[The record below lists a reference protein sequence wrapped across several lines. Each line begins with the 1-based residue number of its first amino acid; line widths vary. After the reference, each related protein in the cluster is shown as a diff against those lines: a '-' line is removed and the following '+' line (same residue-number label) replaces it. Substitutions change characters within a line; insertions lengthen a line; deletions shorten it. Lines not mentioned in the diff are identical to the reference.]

1 MDMKINKQGVGV
13 YRPEASGRLGGLA
26 LAVLLH
32 AGTVVAMW
40 QDQPLRSTISE
51 AAPLMVSLI
60 TAPQPVEKPQQRPK
74 PVPVKRKIEP
84 QPPVMPPIMTSATE
98 APTPLIVSPAPAP
111 ALPVDAAVPAAS
123 STQMPAV
130 PAASALPPPVVQ
142 PSYNADY
149 LQNPAPFYPPL
160 ARRMGQQGKVVLRVL
175 VNPGGA
181 AAQVEVR
188 ASSGSELL
196 DAAALDAVRRWRFVP
211 ARQGT
216 QPIAAWV
223 LVPITFTLQG

>member
-1 MDMKINKQGVGV
+1 MEIKINKHRVVV
-13 YRPEASGRLGGLA
+13 YRPEVSGRYGGLA

-32 AGTVVAMW
+32 AGAAIALW
-40 QDQPLRSTISE
+40 QYQPLRSAIRE

-60 TAPQPVEKPQQRPK
+60 AAPRPVEKPQPRPK
-74 PVPVKRKIEP
+74 PMPVKRKTEAK
-84 QPPVMPPIMTSATE
+84 PPVTPPIMTSATD
-98 APTPLIVSPAPAP
+98 APAP
-111 ALPVDAAVPAAS
+111 FVAPPPPALPSDAAMPPASSPSMPSAPAA
-123 STQMPAV
+123 PA
-130 PAASALPPPVVQ
+130 PPPPPIVQ

-149 LQNPAPFYPPL
+149 LQNPAPRYPPL

-175 VNPGGA
+175 VNPAGA
-181 AAQVEVR
+181 ADQVEVR

-211 ARQGT
+211 ARQGA
-216 QPIAAWV
+216 QPVAAWV